1 MFHARDGLYFDRQ
14 PDGSVVVEKRVPDT
28 RINTLEFRIELTAE
42 AWASIVSSMSKAG
55 ESYETWK
62 AALDAQR

>member
-55 ESYETWK
+55 ESYDTWK